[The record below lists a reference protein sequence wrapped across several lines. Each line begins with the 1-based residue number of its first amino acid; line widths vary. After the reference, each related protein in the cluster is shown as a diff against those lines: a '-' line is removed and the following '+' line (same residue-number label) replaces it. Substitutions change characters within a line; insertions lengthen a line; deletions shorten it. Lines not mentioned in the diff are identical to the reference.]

1 MQSVSFFTNHVHLHG
16 SESSRIGQGIDV
28 PLEVQIQIVECLAT
42 TDLNNLSMVCKQFY
56 KAINSEPL
64 AGERRLR
71 IPFIAE
77 KRRLHQ
83 LMASRSKNLAKYGD
97 LDFKLLVWGI
107 QLEIKKKQI
116 QESFAYRFKNAFLA
130 RFTYFE
136 PCSDLSTNKLA
147 REMDEAD
154 RMKEIIQAKIN
165 DLISAP
171 IPTPPAFSAYK
182 KWKWEWIQ
190 ACEAFIADQLI
201 YDLFGGKARCKEFPL
216 LQGQHIEHA
225 EL

>member
-83 LMASRSKNLAKYGD
+83 LMASRSKKLAKYGD
-97 LDFKLLVWGI
+97 LDFKLLVWSI
-107 QLEIKKKQI
+107 QLEIKKN
-116 QESFAYRFKNAFLA
+116 RFKNHL
-130 RFTYFE
+130 
-136 PCSDLSTNKLA
+136 
-147 REMDEAD
+147 
-154 RMKEIIQAKIN
+154 
-165 DLISAP
+165 P
-171 IPTPPAFSAYK
+171 IASKTHF
-182 KWKWEWIQ
+182 
-190 ACEAFIADQLI
+190 
-201 YDLFGGKARCKEFPL
+201 
-216 LQGQHIEHA
+216 
-225 EL
+225 